1 MSLLI
6 LRDATLRVS
15 GTPGNGISQTQ
26 PASACLHEPLG
37 RRQRHLDQ
45 PEKNE
50 FFKRLLRPNPSLPLP
65 QRKREGVRGIG
76 RIVTKWSKFDIK

>member
-1 MSLLI
+1 
-6 LRDATLRVS
+6 
-15 GTPGNGISQTQ
+15 
-26 PASACLHEPLG
+26 
-37 RRQRHLDQ
+37 LDQ